1 MAKTKKVSIE
11 VSKDPALV
19 KRMEEAAAR
28 LRGKD
33 IKAVIFNHK
42 NLVYDTRGLAV
53 YNPISRTVVVL
64 GSIRSS
70 DFSIAP
76 DVIVNTSRLE
86 IIERISNLDNV
97 LSDPDVYAVI
107 DTKDFFNCVESKFNR
122 KLEFDTDSADCTT
135 IYYNEFS
142 ATNGYP
148 KYLVREKVNQYKLC
162 YSCHKLLLDELDH
175 ATINDDEYCYDCIV
189 KDGREGYVDFKTL
202 KLMQLHKLEADD

>member
-11 VSKDPALV
+11 VSKDQALV

-53 YNPISRTVVVL
+53 YNPIARTVVVL
-64 GSIRSS
+64 SSIRSS

-86 IIERISNLDNV
+86 IIERISPNK
-97 LSDPDVYAVI
+97 PDAM
-107 DTKDFFNCVESKFNR
+107 
-122 KLEFDTDSADCTT
+122 L
-135 IYYNEFS
+135 
-142 ATNGYP
+142 
-148 KYLVREKVNQYKLC
+148 
-162 YSCHKLLLDELDH
+162 
-175 ATINDDEYCYDCIV
+175 
-189 KDGREGYVDFKTL
+189 
-202 KLMQLHKLEADD
+202 